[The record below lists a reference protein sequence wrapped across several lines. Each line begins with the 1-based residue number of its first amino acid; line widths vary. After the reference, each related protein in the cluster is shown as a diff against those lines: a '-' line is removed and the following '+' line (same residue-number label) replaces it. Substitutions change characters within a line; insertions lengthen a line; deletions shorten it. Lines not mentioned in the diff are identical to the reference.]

1 MNRLR
6 GGAWPLTCLLLVVA
20 SALVGWAAGRPGL
33 PPEALAWHRAD
44 WPGAPWTLWSGP
56 LLHRLAP
63 HALANMLALGALA
76 VLGAALAARPRDALA
91 LLLAWPLGTLG
102 LRCWP
107 QVAAYWG
114 LSGTI
119 HAAAAVLALRA
130 LATPERRW
138 LGLLLGGGLAIKLAL
153 ERGWSVP
160 IGFDTGWGFN
170 VVFAAHLSG
179 AIAGALLALGLNTL
193 ASMRPARRHHS

>member
-6 GGAWPLTCLLLVVA
+6 RGAWPLACLLLVVA
-20 SALVGWAAGRPGL
+20 SALVGWAASRPGL
-33 PPEALAWHRAD
+33 PPEALAWHRGD

-102 LRCWP
+102 LQHWP
-107 QVAAYWG
+107 QVAGYWG
-114 LSGTI
+114 LSGTV
-119 HAAAAVLALRA
+119 HAAAGVLAVRA
-130 LATPERRW
+130 LAAPATRW
-138 LGLLLGGGLAIKLAL
+138 LGLLLSGGLAVKLAL
-153 ERGWSVP
+153 ERGWAVP
-160 IGFDTGWGFN
+160 VAFDSSWGFN
-170 VVFAAHLSG
+170 VVSAAHLSG
-179 AIAGALLALGLNTL
+179 ALAGACLALLLDG
-193 ASMRPARRHHS
+193 AARLWMGRRR